1 MNDQK
6 KESSAMLFALSS
18 ICAASGPE
26 SRDGWMVLDGWMR
39 QLPLPGILLV
49 AFLRRC
55 STTGRE
61 NDIMERRKQK
71 KALGPPNDSCKCTH
85 KEKKKPK
92 KQKAKAKSQKLKA
105 TQGWAGLGW
114 AGLVIY

>member
-71 KALGPPNDSCKCTH
+71 KPSAHQMTVANVRT
-85 KEKKKPK
+85 KKKKSQKNRKPK
-92 KQKAKAKSQKLKA
+92 PKAKS
-105 TQGWAGLGW
+105 
-114 AGLVIY
+114 